1 MITHYYKKTN
11 TDQLAIVEKAKSG
24 VWTHVVKP
32 TEKEREEIIKQFKLE
47 STIVEDIKDV
57 FEVPRFELEDNAAYF
72 FVRYLYDVQGVE
84 SDTAPLLIVV
94 GKTFVL
100 TVAERE
106 VPFLNTLIHHRKEF
120 NTAECTR
127 LFFEIISDLIVE
139 YDYHLVK
146 TRKTVHRDMTRVRN
160 MTARDIQRSVLFE
173 QELNETISA
182 LVHTQTWLQQLMK
195 GNYLKMS
202 EDESELLEDL
212 LIENGQVL
220 DSAKSILKTIQNIRG
235 ASEAILTQN
244 LNNTIRMLTA
254 ITIVLTIPTL
264 ISSLFGMNVALPFGE
279 NGHGFW
285 IILSAILA
293 TVLATIYFF
302 IRNKWL

>member
-1 MITHYYKKTN
+1 
-11 TDQLAIVEKAKSG
+11 
-24 VWTHVVKP
+24 
-32 TEKEREEIIKQFKLE
+32 
-47 STIVEDIKDV
+47 
-57 FEVPRFELEDNAAYF
+57 
-72 FVRYLYDVQGVE
+72 
-84 SDTAPLLIVV
+84 
-94 GKTFVL
+94 
-100 TVAERE
+100 
-106 VPFLNTLIHHRKEF
+106 
-120 NTAECTR
+120 
-127 LFFEIISDLIVE
+127 
-139 YDYHLVK
+139 VK
-146 TRKTVHRDMTRVRN
+146 TRKTVHRDMTRMRN
-160 MTARDIQRSVLFE
+160 ISARDIQRSVLFE

-182 LVHTQTWLQQLMK
+182 LVHTQNWLQQLMK

-264 ISSLFGMNVALPFGE
+264 ISSLFGMNVILPFRE
-279 NGHGFW
+279 NAHGFW